1 MTDIGGAAHG
11 SGPDEPSP
19 VPDTESRA
27 LLLRKVPI
35 VIGATSG
42 RLLLSG
48 GRLTFTKSKGAV
60 IVDLPVAE
68 LHSVSAS
75 SIGLIVWHG
84 TRRFRFAVG
93 PGNTAIH
100 GTGAVGGVLA
110 IAQLPGEIKAYKTGV
125 AMIAAWV
132 DAIKAQAH
140 GVPPDGLKIHKP
152 WGTVKTVLV
161 VVAGATVLVVGPI
174 VIALVL
180 TSK

>member
-1 MTDIGGAAHG
+1 MTDISG
-11 SGPDEPSP
+11 SADGSEPGESSP
-19 VPDTESRA
+19 VLESWA
-27 LLLRKVPI
+27 LVLRKVPI
-35 VIGATSG
+35 AIGATPG
-42 RLLLSG
+42 RLRLAG
-48 GRLTFTKSKGAV
+48 GRLTFTKNKGGV

-75 SIGLIVWHG
+75 SIGLIVWHR
-84 TRRFRFAVG
+84 TRRYRFAVG

-100 GTGAVGGVLA
+100 GTGAIGGVLA
-110 IAQLPGEIKAYKTGV
+110 IAQLPDEIKAYKTGV

>member
-1 MTDIGGAAHG
+1 MNLSLRATVRLMTDIGGAADG
-11 SGPDEPSP
+11 SQPGEPSP
-19 VPDTESRA
+19 VADIESRA

-35 VIGATSG
+35 
-42 RLLLSG
+42 
-48 GRLTFTKSKGAV
+48 
-60 IVDLPVAE
+60 
-68 LHSVSAS
+68 
-75 SIGLIVWHG
+75 
-84 TRRFRFAVG
+84 
-93 PGNTAIH
+93 
-100 GTGAVGGVLA
+100 AVGGVLA

-161 VVAGATVLVVGPI
+161 VVAGATVLVVGSI
-174 VIALVL
+174 VLALVL

>member
-1 MTDIGGAAHG
+1 MTDIGGTAAG
-11 SGPDEPSP
+11 SQPGEPNP
-19 VPDTESRA
+19 VPDTESPA

-35 VIGATSG
+35 AVGAPAG
-42 RLLLSG
+42 RLRLAG
-48 GRLTFTKSKGAV
+48 GRLTFTKSKGGV

-75 SIGLIVWHG
+75 SIGLVVWHG
-84 TRRFRFAVG
+84 TRRYRFAVG

-100 GTGAVGGVLA
+100 GTGAIGGALA
-110 IAQLPGEIKAYKTGV
+110 IAQLPDEIKAYRTGV

-161 VVAGATVLVVGPI
+161 VVAGATVVVVGTI
-174 VIALVL
+174 VLALVL